1 MSILPQYKV
10 FDGNVLHTVAEIIR
24 VEGGIKWM
32 GPGVGQGWVYL
43 NPDFDWKKFDRPDID
58 ELLEVVSDFN
68 Y

>member
-1 MSILPQYKV
+1 
-10 FDGNVLHTVAEIIR
+10 
-24 VEGGIKWM
+24 M

-43 NPDFDWKKFDRPDID
+43 NPDFDWKKFDRPDVD